1 MKKYL
6 KIIAILA
13 VVSMAFVVLGGALVT
28 KTGSADG
35 CGRSWPLCEGELVK
49 LSDVTPEKVIEF
61 THRATTM
68 LGSFFVIALAILSS
82 IHIKRRETKPLAFI
96 SVLFL
101 IIQALM
107 GAAAVM
113 WGQNPYIMALHFG
126 ISMISFASV
135 LLLALLVFE
144 FDYKF
149 DARELVIGKKM
160 KLNLYLLSFYTY
172 FVIYSGA
179 LVRHEGA
186 GLALPVLPFQNGQF
200 ISPQTIQ
207 QIVQLGHR
215 SLALILFIWICST
228 AYLAYK
234 YYWNYRVVKYS
245 MISLVVLLVMQIAS
259 GILTVATELSLAF
272 SLMHSLV
279 ITLIFGVL
287 SYIMLLN
294 SRSIDVEKQL
304 KNNEVKRVS

>member
-1 MKKYL
+1 LKKYL

-35 CGRSWPLCEGELVK
+35 CGRSWPLCEGELVQ
-49 LSDVTPEKVIEF
+49 LSDVTPEKLIEF

-68 LGSFFVIALAILSS
+68 LGSIFVIALAILSS
-82 IHIKRRETKPLAFI
+82 IHIKRRETKLLAFI

-107 GAAAVM
+107 GAAAVI

-126 ISMISFASV
+126 ISMISFATV

-144 FDYKF
+144 FDLKF

-160 KLNLYLLSFYTY
+160 KRNLYLLSFYTY

-179 LVRHEGA
+179 LVRH
-186 GLALPVLPFQNGQF
+186 
-200 ISPQTIQ
+200 
-207 QIVQLGHR
+207 
-215 SLALILFIWICST
+215 
-228 AYLAYK
+228 
-234 YYWNYRVVKYS
+234 
-245 MISLVVLLVMQIAS
+245 
-259 GILTVATELSLAF
+259 
-272 SLMHSLV
+272 
-279 ITLIFGVL
+279 
-287 SYIMLLN
+287 
-294 SRSIDVEKQL
+294 
-304 KNNEVKRVS
+304 